1 MSEAIVREL
10 RAIARRLVAEGFDV
24 SYYSDNRLVDGQSW
38 IMIERND
45 NTGTVQYDRLNGYS
59 VSFCIKPS
67 RKYGSGL
74 VVSVADSDD
83 LSLDPRAARG
93 ERDPRTGSEVL
104 ECAYVATQPF
114 YQNFAVPH
122 PLPNAGAEHFAW
134 TRGRRVRLTY
144 DD

>member
-10 RAIARRLVAEGFDV
+10 RAIARRLVSEGFDV
-24 SYYSDNRLVDGQSW
+24 SYYSDSRRPGGQSW
-38 IMIERND
+38 IMIERNG
-45 NTGTVQYDRLNGYS
+45 NVGTVQYDRITGYS
-59 VSFCIKPS
+59 VSFSIKPS
-67 RKYGSGL
+67 REYGSAL
-74 VVSVADSDD
+74 DVSVADSGD
-83 LSLDPRAARG
+83 LSDDPRAARG
-93 ERDPRTGSEVL
+93 ERGPRTGNEVL

-122 PLPNAGAEHFAW
+122 PLPNAGVEHFAW